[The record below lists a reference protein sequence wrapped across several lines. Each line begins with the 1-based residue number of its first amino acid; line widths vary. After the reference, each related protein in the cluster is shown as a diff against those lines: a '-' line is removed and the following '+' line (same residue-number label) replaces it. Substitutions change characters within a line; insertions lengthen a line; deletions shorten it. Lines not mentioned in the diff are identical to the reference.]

1 MYTPNDI
8 AILYLDT
15 LSLTHKTF
23 LNVLKIVGEPS
34 NIFSKKY
41 RSTLSELLPQNA
53 LERVEKLGLEQIEK
67 LVTADLEKYNIFAV
81 TICNNLYPT
90 SLKNIADPPFVLY
103 TIGDTALLKT
113 QKIGIVGTRTPT
125 NYGRDVANKFT
136 KDLVQAGLTTV
147 SGLSYGIDTCVAVST
162 LENCGKHIAVLAG
175 GLDSIYPAQ
184 NLDLSRKIS
193 LNGLLVSEYRPYVK
207 PRQYSFINR
216 NRIISGLSDGT
227 LVVEAGKKSGAT
239 STAMFCV
246 EQGKELFA
254 IPGNITSL
262 QSAGTNELINEMPD
276 CFTISPNQ
284 ILTKLKVVPKPK
296 QNKAQQLQLD
306 MLSQQIIDL
315 LKNGEMHFDNICS
328 NVGQSASIVAST
340 LTMLE
345 IMGLIKKL
353 SGNFYQLVF

>member
-23 LNVLKIVGEPS
+23 ANVLKTVDEPS
-34 NIFSKKY
+34 EIFEKKY
-41 RSTLSELLPQNA
+41 RSKLIELLPNGA
-53 LERVEKLGLEQIEK
+53 LERADKLGQEQLEK
-67 LVTADLEKYNIFAV
+67 LVTSDLDKFNIYAV
-81 TICNNLYPT
+81 TICNNLYPAC
-90 SLKNIADPPFVLY
+90 LKNIADPPFVLY
-103 TIGDTALLKT
+103 TIGDTSILKT

-147 SGLSYGIDTCVAVST
+147 SGLSYGIDTCAAVST
-162 LENCGKHIAVLAG
+162 IENGGKHIAVLAG

-184 NLDLSRKIS
+184 NVDLSRKIS
-193 LNGLLVSEYRPYVK
+193 LNGLLVSEYRPYIK

-254 IPGNITSL
+254 IPGNITSP

-276 CFTISPNQ
+276 CFTISPTQ
-284 ILTKLKVVPKPK
+284 ILKKLNVTPKNQKSKK
-296 QNKAQQLQLD
+296 QTLQLD
-306 MLSQQIIDL
+306 MLSQQIVDL
-315 LKNGEMHFDNICS
+315 LQNGELHFDDICAKV
-328 NVGQSASIVAST
+328 NQSASATAST

-345 IMGLIKKL
+345 IMGLVKKL

>member
-23 LNVLKIVGEPS
+23 ANVLKIVGEPS
-34 NIFSKKY
+34 EIFSKKY
-41 RSTLSELLPQNA
+41 RSNLSEILPNAA
-53 LERVEKLGLEQIEK
+53 LERVDKLGFEQIEK
-67 LVTADLEKYNIFAV
+67 LVTTDLEKHNIYAV

-90 SLKNIADPPFVLY
+90 CLKNIADPPFVLY
-103 TIGDTALLKT
+103 TIGDTSLLKT

-147 SGLSYGIDTCVAVST
+147 SGLSYGIDTCAAVST
-162 LENCGKHIAVLAG
+162 LENGGKHIAVLAG

-184 NLDLSRKIS
+184 NVDLSRKIS
-193 LNGLLVSEYRPYVK
+193 LSGLLVSEYRPYIK

-246 EQGKELFA
+246 EQGRELFA
-254 IPGNITSL
+254 IPGNITSP

-276 CFTISPNQ
+276 CFTISPAQ
-284 ILTKLKVVPKPK
+284 ILKKLNVAPKTPK
-296 QNKAQQLQLD
+296 SQKQTLQLD
-306 MLSQQIIDL
+306 MLSQQIVNL
-315 LKNGEMHFDNICS
+315 LQNGEMHFDDICS
-328 NVGQSASIVAST
+328 AVGQGASIVAST

-345 IMGLIKKL
+345 IMGLVKKL